1 MVTKVHIRYEGIEWE
16 SDELERERPRS
27 GPGNFDLVLDALYHL
42 LFLRPSV
49 TVRSLEPLSFL
60 RLLVPAPTH
69 LRHRRR
75 HPVRRHE
82 QPRSHA
88 APQHHARTIHSHT
101 LPSPLHGYWKT
112 DANIWNTISCGP
124 GYIFRFFKH

>member
-49 TVRSLEPLSFL
+49 TVRTLEPLPFL
-60 RLLVPAPTH
+60 RLLVPASTH
-69 LRHRRR
+69 LRHRRSR
-75 HPVRRHE
+75 PLRRHE

-88 APQHHARTIHSHT
+88 APLHHARTINGHEAKSWGFKGCQ
-101 LPSPLHGYWKT
+101 PVAIPLCCSTSRNNCK
-112 DANIWNTISCGP
+112 
-124 GYIFRFFKH
+124 